1 MKKIVQMA
9 WRNIWRNRKRTIIT
23 AASIFF
29 ALFFAIIMRS
39 FQLGTY
45 GHMIHQVIESYSG
58 YLQVQ
63 SPDYF
68 DEPGLDNSFEY
79 DSALLDQINSNPGV
93 KIAVPRLESFALAS
107 IGAKTKGVLVNGID
121 VKKEGQ
127 LSNPERNLVRYRF
140 SNHIMDA
147 VYAIP
152 ELSEDDMTNL
162 KMYENASFSSLD
174 KISLNCDITDP
185 DVLEKIGEITA
196 FESNYLKPSDDGV
209 LVSDRLSKF
218 MKLNIGDTL
227 VLMGTGYHGSSAAG
241 LFPVRGIIKIA
252 SPELDNKL
260 VYMSLPRAQ
269 EFFSMENMLTTLAI
283 NLNDN
288 NEMSVIQNELT
299 DMLDKNTYVIKNWQE
314 FNPVLKQSI
323 EGDNAG
329 GVVFAAILYVI
340 VFFGIFGTVLMMI
353 AERKREFGVLIAIGM
368 KKRLLMYVVVIEMF
382 FIGALGTLIGMI
394 GVSPLIYLGNKFP
407 IQMTGKTAKMYEDMG
422 YEAIMPLAS
431 FDSYFWW
438 QALIVLLMVLVA
450 SYFPLKSIRKLKIM
464 NALRA

>member
-1 MKKIVQMA
+1 MKKIIQMA

-79 DSALLDQINSNPGV
+79 NQNLLNQINANPQV
-93 KIAVPRLESFALAS
+93 KVAVPRVESFALAS

-121 VKKEGQ
+121 IQKEAE
-127 LSNPERNLVRYRF
+127 LSNPEKNLVRYRF
-140 SNHIMDA
+140 KSQFMDE

-152 ELSEDDMTNL
+152 ELTKDQIANL
-162 KMYENASFSSLD
+162 KMFENASFSSLD
-174 KISLNCDITDP
+174 KISINCGITDEN
-185 DVLEKIGEITA
+185 VLQKIGKLTA
-196 FESNYLKPSDDGV
+196 FKGNYLSQNDDGI

-218 MKLNIGDTL
+218 MKLAIGDTL

-241 LFPVRGIIKIA
+241 LFPVRGIIKIP

-260 VYMSLPRAQ
+260 VYMSLSRAQ
-269 EFFSMENMLTTLAI
+269 EFFSMQNMLTTLAI
-283 NLNDN
+283 NINDN
-288 NEMSVIQNELT
+288 SEMLTVQNELSSA
-299 DMLDKNTYVIKNWQE
+299 LDKNLYVVKNWQQ

-394 GVSPLIYLGNKFP
+394 GVAPLIILGNKFP
-407 IQMTGKTAKMYEDMG
+407 IQLSGKTAKMYEDMG
-422 YEAIMPLAS
+422 YEAIMPMAS
-431 FDSYFWW
+431 FDAYFWW
-438 QALIVLLMVLVA
+438 QALIVLLMVLIA

>member
-1 MKKIVQMA
+1 MKKIIQMA

-79 DSALLDQINSNPGV
+79 DKALLDQINSNPGV

-121 VKKEGQ
+121 VEKEGQ
-127 LSNPERNLVRYRF
+127 LSNPERNLVHYRF
-140 SNHIMDA
+140 LSHLMDA

-152 ELSEDDMTNL
+152 GLSEDDITNL

-174 KISLNCDITDP
+174 KISLNCGITDTK
-185 DVLEKIGEITA
+185 VLDKIGEITA
-196 FESNYLKPSDDGV
+196 FESNYLQPNDDGV

-260 VYMSLPRAQ
+260 VYMSLTRAQ

-283 NLNDN
+283 NLYDN
-288 NEMSVIQNELT
+288 SEMVTVQNELT
-299 DMLDKNTYVIKNWQE
+299 DVLDKNTYVIKNWQE

-329 GVVFAAILYVI
+329 GIVFAAILYVI

-382 FIGALGTLIGMI
+382 FIGAVGTLIGMI

-431 FDSYFWW
+431 FDGYFWW

>member
-1 MKKIVQMA
+1 MA

-29 ALFFAIIMRS
+29 ALFFAIVMRS

-45 GHMIHQVIESYSG
+45 GHMIHQSIEAYTG
-58 YLQVQ
+58 YLQIQ

-68 DEPGLDNSFEY
+68 DEPGLDNSFQY
-79 DSALLDQINSNPGV
+79 DQDLLKLINNNPQIKV
-93 KIAVPRLESFALAS
+93 AVPRVESFALAS

-121 VKKEGQ
+121 VDKEAE
-127 LSNPERNLVRYRF
+127 LSDPKRNLVRYRF
-140 SNHIMDA
+140 LSPLME
-147 VYAIP
+147 
-152 ELSEDDMTNL
+152 ELYKISGLTEDQKTNL
-162 KMYENASFSSLD
+162 KIYENASFSSLD
-174 KISLNCDITDP
+174 KISINCGIRDKV
-185 DVLEKIGEITA
+185 VLEKIGKLTA
-196 FESNYLKPSDDGV
+196 FKGNYLQANDDGV
-209 LVSDRLSKF
+209 LVSDRLAKY
-218 MKLNIGDTL
+218 MQLNIGDTL
-227 VLMGTGYHGSSAAG
+227 ILMGTGFQGSTAAG

-260 VYMSLPRAQ
+260 VYMSLSRAQ

-288 NEMSVIQNELT
+288 RQMFTAQKELANHLNNE
-299 DMLDKNTYVIKNWQE
+299 KYVIKNWQE

-329 GVVFAAILYVI
+329 GVVFIGILYVI

-368 KKRLLMYVVVIEMF
+368 KKRLLMYVVLIEMI
-382 FIGALGTLIGMI
+382 FIGGLGTVIGMI
-394 GVSPLIYLGNKFP
+394 SVSPLLYLGNKFP
-407 IQMTGKTAKMYEDMG
+407 IQLTGKTAKMYEDMG
-422 YEAIMPLAS
+422 YEAVMPMAS
-431 FDSYFWW
+431 FDAYFWW
-438 QALIVLLMVLVA
+438 QALVVILMVLAA
-450 SYFPLKSIRKLKIM
+450 SYFPLKSIRKLKLM

>member
-1 MKKIVQMA
+1 MA

-79 DSALLDQINSNPGV
+79 DQNLLNQINANPQV
-93 KIAVPRLESFALAS
+93 KVAVPRVESFALAS

-121 VKKEGQ
+121 IQKEAE
-127 LSNPERNLVRYRF
+127 LSNPEKNLVRYRF
-140 SNHIMDA
+140 KGQLMDE

-152 ELSEDDMTNL
+152 ELTKDQIANL
-162 KMYENASFSSLD
+162 KMFENASFSSLD
-174 KISLNCDITDP
+174 KISINCGITDEN
-185 DVLEKIGEITA
+185 VLQKIGKLTA
-196 FESNYLKPSDDGV
+196 FKGNYLSQNDDGI

-218 MKLNIGDTL
+218 MKLAIGDTL

-241 LFPVRGIIKIA
+241 LFPVRGIIKIP
-252 SPELDNKL
+252 SPDLDNKL

-269 EFFSMENMLTTLAI
+269 EFFSMQNMLTTLAI
-283 NLNDN
+283 NINDN
-288 NEMSVIQNELT
+288 SEMLTVQNELSSA
-299 DMLDKNTYVIKNWQE
+299 LDKNLYVVKNWQQ

-394 GVSPLIYLGNKFP
+394 GVAPLIILGNKFP
-407 IQMTGKTAKMYEDMG
+407 IQLSGKTAKMYEDMG
-422 YEAIMPLAS
+422 YEAIMPMAS
-431 FDSYFWW
+431 FDAYFWW
-438 QALIVLLMVLVA
+438 QALIVLLMVLIA

>member
-1 MKKIVQMA
+1 MKKIIQMA
-9 WRNIWRNRKRTIIT
+9 WRNIWRNRRRTIIT

-58 YLQVQ
+58 YLQLQ

-68 DEPGLDNSFEY
+68 DEPGLDNAFEY
-79 DSALLDQINSNPGV
+79 DQDLLNRINSNPGV
-93 KIAVPRLESFALAS
+93 KIAVPRVESFALAS

-121 VKKEGQ
+121 VEKEAE
-127 LSNPERNLVRYRF
+127 LSNPQKNLVHYRF
-140 SNHIMDA
+140 LSAVMDA

-152 ELSEDDMTNL
+152 ELTEDQKTNL

-174 KISLNCDITDP
+174 KIGMNCGISDETI
-185 DVLEKIGEITA
+185 LQKIGELTA
-196 FESNYLKPSDDGV
+196 FNGSYLQASDEGV

-218 MKLNIGDTL
+218 MQLNIGDTL
-227 VLMGTGYHGSSAAG
+227 VLMGTGYHGASAAG
-241 LFPVRGIIKIA
+241 LFPVRGIIKIP

-269 EFFSMENMLTTLAI
+269 EFFGMENMLTTLAI
-283 NLNDN
+283 NLNDKST
-288 NEMSVIQNELT
+288 MSEVQQELT
-299 DMLDKNTYVIKNWQE
+299 NQLDKNAYVVKNWQE

-329 GVVFAAILYVI
+329 GIVFAAILYVI

-368 KKRLLMYVVVIEMF
+368 KKRLLMSIVLIEMF
-382 FIGALGTLIGMI
+382 FIGTLGTVVGMLI
-394 GVSPLIYLGNKFP
+394 VSPLIYLGNKFP
-407 IQMTGKTAKMYEDMG
+407 IRLTGETAKMYEDMG
-422 YEAIMPLAS
+422 YEAVMPMAT
-431 FDSYFWW
+431 FDAYFWW
-438 QALIVLLMVLVA
+438 QAMIVLLMVVVA
-450 SYFPLKSIRKLKIM
+450 SYFPLKSIRKLKVIK
-464 NALRA
+464 ALRA

>member
-1 MKKIVQMA
+1 MKKITQMA
-9 WRNIWRNRKRTIIT
+9 WRNIWRNRRRTIIT

-58 YLQVQ
+58 YLQLQ

-79 DSALLDQINSNPGV
+79 NQELLDKVNSNAGV

-121 VKKEGQ
+121 VEKEAE
-127 LSNPERNLVRYRF
+127 LSNPQKNLVRYRF
-140 SNHIMDA
+140 TNEVTDEL
-147 VYAIP
+147 YAIP
-152 ELSEDDMTNL
+152 ELTKDQITNL

-174 KISLNCDITDP
+174 KIGMNCGITDKN
-185 DVLEKIGEITA
+185 VLRKIGELTA
-196 FESNYLKPSDDGV
+196 FDGQYLTANDDGV

-227 VLMGTGYHGSSAAG
+227 VLMGTGYHGSTAAG
-241 LFPVRGIIKIA
+241 LFPVRGIIKIP

-269 EFFSMENMLTTLAI
+269 AFFSMKGMLTTLAI
-283 NLNDN
+283 NINESSEMLTVQEELGNMLNK
-288 NEMSVIQNELT
+288 NE
-299 DMLDKNTYVIKNWQE
+299 YVVKNWQE

-329 GVVFAAILYVI
+329 GIVFAAILYVI

-368 KKRLLMYVVVIEMF
+368 KKRLLMYIVVIEMF
-382 FIGALGTLIGMI
+382 FIGTLGTVVGMLV
-394 GVSPLIYLGNKFP
+394 VSPLIYLGNKYP

-422 YEAIMPLAS
+422 YEAVMPMAS
-431 FDSYFWW
+431 FDAYFWW

-450 SYFPLKSIRKLKIM
+450 SYFPLKSIRKLKVM

>member
-283 NLNDN
+283 NINDN

-299 DMLDKNTYVIKNWQE
+299 DMLDKNTHVIKNWQE